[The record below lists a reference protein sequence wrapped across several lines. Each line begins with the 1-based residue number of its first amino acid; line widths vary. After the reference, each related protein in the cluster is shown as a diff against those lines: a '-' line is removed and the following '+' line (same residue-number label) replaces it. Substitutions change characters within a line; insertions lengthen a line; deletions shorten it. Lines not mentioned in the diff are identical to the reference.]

1 MPALSATLSTVAQA
15 EAECNAANVEENDYT
30 VFSCQDLKFELE
42 LVVHS
47 IAKKI
52 TFIDNQVRLHH
63 FFLSSTIRVNGYL

>member
-1 MPALSATLSTVAQA
+1 MPALSATLSTVAQV
-15 EAECNAANVEENDYT
+15 EAESNAANVEENDYT

-52 TFIDNQVRLHH
+52 SFIDYQVRLHLLL
-63 FFLSSTIRVNGYL
+63 LSSTIRVNEYL